1 MKKIYISLFALS
13 FATFSQAQTLT
24 QTTEPVPGDV
34 SNKNGYDSVGVIPK
48 TAGTGQAWNFSAF
61 TQNTVTA
68 NSVYNATTSVPQSS
82 AYPGTTVVEDEGGG
96 SLNFWKST
104 STPTTQFE
112 LNGSIVQG
120 ALNVSY
126 SNTVVYAIWPMSMG
140 FSNTDL
146 FSGNATGSFNGPVT
160 GTISVDAIGT
170 GTLTLPGGGVFT
182 NVLLV
187 KTISK
192 TVLTQA
198 SPPATITINTTNY
211 GYYHSSQKQP
221 LVGVT
226 YQANTGSPLKVDTK
240 INASAVTGVNEFN
253 FDATFQ
259 IYPNP
264 AKEYFHVN
272 LANVE
277 NKEGKIEI
285 VNVMGQV
292 AKEINLGNASTLDQ
306 KVSLEG
312 LSSGVYT
319 VKTTVGTRTSS
330 RKLIVD

>member
-1 MKKIYISLFALS
+1 MKKIYISLFTLCL
-13 FATFSQAQTLT
+13 ATLSQAQTLT
-24 QTTEPVPGDV
+24 QTNEPVPGDV

-48 TAGTGQAWNFSAF
+48 TSGAGQIWNFSTF
-61 TQNTVTA
+61 IQNTVTA
-68 NSVYNATTSVPQSS
+68 NSIYNATTSVPQSS
-82 AYPGTTVVEDEGGG
+82 AWPGTTVVEDEGGG

-104 STPTTQFE
+104 ATPTTQFE

-120 ALNVSY
+120 ALNVTY
-126 SNTVVYAIWPMSMG
+126 TNTVLYAIWPMSLGSSM
-140 FSNTDL
+140 TDTY
-146 FSGNATGSFNGPVT
+146 SGNCTGSFNGPVS
-160 GTISVDAIGT
+160 GTITVDAIGT
-170 GTLTLPGGGVFT
+170 GSVTLPGGTAFS
-182 NVLLV
+182 NCILI
-187 KTISK
+187 KTVSK
-192 TVLTQA
+192 TVLVNT
-198 SPPATITINTTNY
+198 SPPTTITINTTNY

-226 YQANTGSPLKVDTK
+226 YQLNTGNPLKVDTK
-240 INASAVTGVNEFN
+240 INAAVVTGINEEN
-253 FDATFQ
+253 FDAAFQ

-272 LANVE
+272 LSNLE
-277 NKEGKIEI
+277 NKDGKIEI